1 MLTPVPDIPV
11 TQSQSVTMLEDGAQ
25 AITLAATDPWGTPI
39 TYSIVTPPTNGNLTT
54 PVSNVVTYTPN
65 ANYTGSD
72 SFTFQAYNGTNYSI
86 SAGTVSLTITSS
98 CIIDDSSASGFTT
111 TGSWTANTV
120 ASAYLGNLH
129 YAADSSTSTAT
140 ATATWTF
147 NVTSGNSYQVAA
159 TWVANTN
166 RATNAPYSINGG
178 AAVLANQ
185 KVAPSGVAYNNANWQ
200 ILAASYTAT
209 SGTLTVKLSNTANG
223 YVIADAVMITIVPA
237 GIPSRVPARQ

>member
-1 MLTPVPDIPV
+1 VTTP
-11 TQSQSVTMLEDGAQ
+11 TH
-25 AITLAATDPWGTPI
+25 
-39 TYSIVTPPTNGNLTT
+39 GNLTT

-65 ANYTGSD
+65 ANYAGSD
-72 SFTFQAYNGTNYSI
+72 SFAFQAYNGANYSV

-111 TGSWTANTV
+111 TGLWTANTV

-159 TWVANTN
+159 TWVASTN
-166 RATNAPYSINGG
+166 RATNAPYRVNGG
-178 AAVLANQ
+178 TPVLVNQ
-185 KVAPSGVAYNNANWQ
+185 KAAPSGLSSNGTNWQ

-209 SGTLTVKLSNTANG
+209 SGTLTVQLGNTANG